1 MSDEA
6 KAGASMSPAGFMTRL
21 GGLKSDAGPWFEA
34 LVKPAWQ
41 PPRALF
47 GPVWGVLVLSNIT
60 SLAIGLQAADDPT
73 TIALLAAGN
82 AACGLAW
89 TPLFFRLRRPD
100 RALVVACLLI
110 ALASAYVAALFP
122 ISIMA
127 SLLALPYAVW
137 VTFAGVLNWQIVR
150 LNGPFH

>member
-1 MSDEA
+1 
-6 KAGASMSPAGFMTRL
+6 MTRL
-21 GGLKSDAGPWFEA
+21 GGLKSDSGPWFEA

-47 GPVWGVLVLSNIT
+47 GPVWGVLVLGNIA
-60 SLAIGLQAADDPT
+60 SLAIGLQATDDPT
-73 TIALLAAGN
+73 AITLLAAGN
-82 AACGLAW
+82 AACALTW

-110 ALASAYVAALFP
+110 ALALAYVTVLFP

-127 SLLALPYAVW
+127 SLLALPYAIW
-137 VTFAGVLNWQIVR
+137 VTFAAALNWQIVR
-150 LNGPFH
+150 LNRPFH